1 MKPTLVAT
9 ASFVLGLVGGVLA
22 AMTLRHELW
31 PLAAHLGILKLY
43 AGVGLVLLLILTSW
57 YLRLQRRIRRSLEQ
71 PLAQLFVSTC
81 NFFLAVLL
89 LGGAFTLG
97 LFFVVVH

>member
-1 MKPTLVAT
+1 MKTTLLVT
-9 ASFVLGLVGGVLA
+9 WSFVLGFAGGVVA

-31 PLAAHLGILKLY
+31 PLAAHVGILKLY
-43 AGVGLVLLLILTSW
+43 AGLGLVLLLLLTAW
-57 YLRLQRRIRRSLEQ
+57 YLRLQRRIRRTLAA
-71 PLAQLFVSTC
+71 PLAQLVVSIC
-81 NFFLAVLL
+81 NFLLAVLL